1 MELRVL
7 RYFLMVAREENITR
21 AAGLL
26 HVTQPTLSRQLI
38 QLEEE
43 LGVKL
48 FHRNKYRIT
57 LTEEGLLLKQR
68 AQEIVALSDKAKQ
81 ELTKSEGTLSGEIA
95 IGCAEARSF
104 SVLAEQIVAFRKL
117 YPRVRFRIYS
127 ATADDVKDRME
138 NGLLDMGLLMEP
150 VDIGRYAFIRMPVRE
165 RYGVLVRR
173 DSPLAERD
181 AITPE
186 DLVDQPLIVSRQAFS
201 GALLSS
207 WLGRGL
213 DTLNVAAT
221 CGLLYNASLMV
232 EEGVGSVLCLDGIIN
247 TSGDSPLCFRPLEPG
262 LEVSVYF
269 VWKKYRSFSKAAEK
283 YMEALLAMLKE

>member
-1 MELRVL
+1 MELRTL
-7 RYFLMVAREENITR
+7 RYFLALAQEGSVSN
-21 AAGLL
+21 AAKAL

-173 DSPLAERD
+173 DSPLAEKESVR
-181 AITPE
+181 PE
-186 DLVDQPLIVSRQAFS
+186 DLVGMPLLFGSR
-201 GALLSS
+201 
-207 WLGRGL
+207 
-213 DTLNVAAT
+213 
-221 CGLLYNASLMV
+221 
-232 EEGVGSVLCLDGIIN
+232 EGVREEIAGWFGEQFDRMEVAVRYNLIRNGADLVEHGAGVALTIDQANIGENLRFIPLSPVLELGSVLA
-247 TSGDSPLCFRPLEPG
+247 
-262 LEVSVYF
+262 
-269 VWKKYRSFSKAAEK
+269 WKNLRTFPPAVRGFIDH
-283 YMEALLAMLKE
+283 LKHTI